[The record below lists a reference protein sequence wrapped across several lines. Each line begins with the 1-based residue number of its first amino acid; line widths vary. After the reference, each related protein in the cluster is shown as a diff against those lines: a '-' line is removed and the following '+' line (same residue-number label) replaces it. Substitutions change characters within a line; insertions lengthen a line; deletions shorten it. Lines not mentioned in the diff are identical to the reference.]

1 MKNERKFYVQRMHAS
16 KVNKK
21 TNNEPIA
28 IYKSAI
34 CFNASKKK
42 NNLGFFNA

>member
-21 TNNEPIA
+21 KIMSQLLFIKVRFALLPA
-28 IYKSAI
+28 
-34 CFNASKKK
+34 KK
-42 NNLGFFNA
+42 